1 MATAKKKSVSV
12 SKLKKMLHELG
23 YDRFRPGQERIIQD
37 LLKGRDVLAVLPTG
51 GGKSLVYQLAAQL
64 LPGTAL
70 VVSPLL
76 ALMKDQV
83 DSLEELGVDAG
94 VINSIQSEGE
104 SEDEMEKVRRA
115 ETKLLYVTPE
125 RFEDDEFMAQMRR
138 SDVSLFVVD
147 EAHCISEWGHDF
159 RPAYL
164 GLGSAAEQLGNP
176 TLLALTATATPWVRS
191 EIIERLGMRDPDI
204 VVRGTDRP
212 NLFLEVKR
220 VEQDEDK
227 YRVLHDLFTEVDGEY
242 SPELGEMLLQAMQ
255 GSGII
260 YTATTKAA
268 EETAA
273 WLKEW
278 GIAADYY
285 HGQRKKTERE
295 QVQEAFMSGELRVIA
310 ATNAF
315 GMGIDKQDLRFV
327 VHLAIPGNVEEY
339 YQEAGRAG
347 RDGAFARCTLLY
359 YPPDLGKAA
368 FMSGSGRLTRED
380 LRKADTALREHK
392 TIPLDDL
399 DEVAGLSKTDAAHAI
414 TLLERNGV
422 IVEKRGKL
430 RLVNKNFDP
439 EQISLD
445 SEEYRHEY
453 ERSRLAMMRGYAEE
467 DNCRRRYILNYFG
480 EEFDELECEM
490 CDNDRL
496 HANGQRVVIEPQ
508 ESNGNPLDAGV
519 EAPEVAQAPT
529 APVECELAF
538 KMGDQVVH
546 KAWGEGIVQRVED
559 DAVTV
564 LFDKA
569 GYKTLALD
577 LVQAEGLLKLQ
588 ASE

>member
-1 MATAKKKSVSV
+1 MATAKKKSVPAST
-12 SKLKKMLHELG
+12 LKKMLHEFG
-23 YDRFRPGQERIIQD
+23 YDTFRPGQERVIQD

-64 LPGTAL
+64 LPGTTL

-83 DSLEELGVDAG
+83 DSLEEIGVDAG
-94 VINSIQSEGE
+94 VINSTQTEGE
-104 SEDEMEKVRRA
+104 SEDEMEKVQRA

-125 RFEDDEFMAQMRR
+125 RFEDDEFMEQMRR
-138 SDVSLFVVD
+138 TKVSLFVVD

-164 GLGSAAEQLGNP
+164 GLGGAAEQLGNP

-191 EIIERLGMRDPDI
+191 EIIERLNMRDPDI

-227 YRVLHDLFTEVDGEY
+227 YHVLHDLFTEMDGEY
-242 SPELGEMLLQAMQ
+242 PPELGEKLLQTMQ

-278 GIAADYY
+278 GIPADYY
-285 HGQRKKTERE
+285 HGQRKKAERE
-295 QVQEAFMSGELRVIA
+295 EVQEAFMSGRLRVIA

-327 VHLAIPGNVEEY
+327 VHFAIPGNVEEY

-347 RDGAFARCTLLY
+347 RDGEFARCTLLY

-380 LRKADTALREHK
+380 LRKAHTALLKQK
-392 TIPLDDL
+392 TIPLDDF
-399 DEVAGLSKTDAAHAI
+399 DEVAGLSKTDAAHII
-414 TLLERNGV
+414 TLLEREGV
-422 IVEKRGKL
+422 IEEKRGKL
-430 RLVNKNFDP
+430 RLLDKDFDP

-467 DNCRRRYILNYFG
+467 DTCRRRYILNYFG
-480 EEFDELECEM
+480 EEFDEPDCEM
-490 CDNDRL
+490 CDNDIL
-496 HANGQRVVIEPQ
+496 HENGQRVAIEPH
-508 ESNGNPLDAGV
+508 ESNGNPLDAGID
-519 EAPEVAQAPT
+519 EPESAQTPAE
-529 APVECELAF
+529 PVESETAF
-538 KMGDQVVH
+538 KMGDQVLH
-546 KAWGEGIVQRVED
+546 KMWGDGIVQRVEND
-559 DAVTV
+559 MVTV
-564 LFDKA
+564 LFEKA
-569 GYKTLALD
+569 GYKTLSID
-577 LVQAEGLLKLQ
+577 IVQSEGLLTQ
-588 ASE
+588 Q